1 MKVHKDKIIFREKFL
16 NTEEGKMKQ
25 TENEGWKKLKE
36 DIKNN
41 GIINPLICT
50 EKDGKYRLCIGMR
63 RFIAGLILG
72 IEEYEVEL
80 VSDEEVKTLM
90 NATAE
95 YQTKHKDGADITL

>member
-25 TENEGWKKLKE
+25 IENEGWKKLKE

-63 RFIAGLILG
+63 RFIAGLMLG

-80 VSDEEVKTLM
+80 VSDEEVKTLR
-90 NATAE
+90 NAKAK
-95 YQTKHKDGADITL
+95 YQTKHKNGKDIAL